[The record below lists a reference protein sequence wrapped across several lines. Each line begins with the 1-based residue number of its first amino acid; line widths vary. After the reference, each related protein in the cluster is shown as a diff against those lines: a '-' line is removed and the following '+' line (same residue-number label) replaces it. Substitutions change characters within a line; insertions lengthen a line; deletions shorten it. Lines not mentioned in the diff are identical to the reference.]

1 MLVLSEPNG
10 RVAKALSSFPFRPS
24 AVSSL
29 FLLIVIIP
37 TILSGLY
44 YFFIASDRFVVETNF
59 IVRSVR
65 GSQTGGLSALFRTF
79 GIMRAEDELYA
90 VIDFLQSRDAAR
102 AADEAVSLRQIWG
115 RREVDRIARYPRW
128 WNFWREENFELVY
141 EYYLDR
147 VEAWYQDRGG
157 IITLR
162 VNAFTPED
170 AQLLA
175 KSLLQQSEKLIN
187 RMNERANKDAVSVAE
202 KELNR
207 AKAMVVDAQ
216 QKITN
221 FRNEE
226 LMLDP
231 LADLGKDP

>member
-1 MLVLSEPNG
+1 MLVRSEPNG
-10 RVAKALSSFPFRPS
+10 WLAKALSSFPVRPS
-24 AVSSL
+24 AVSAL

-59 IVRSVR
+59 IVRSIR

-102 AADEAVSLRQIWG
+102 AADEAISLRQIWG

-128 WNFWREENFELVY
+128 WSFWREENFELVY

-170 AQLLA
+170 AQRLA
-175 KSLLQQSEKLIN
+175 KSLLQQSEESYQPH
-187 RMNERANKDAVSVAE
+187 ERA
-202 KELNR
+202 R
-207 AKAMVVDAQ
+207 Q
-216 QKITN
+216 
-221 FRNEE
+221 
-226 LMLDP
+226 
-231 LADLGKDP
+231 